1 MMQLQDVFL
10 LGNEARM
17 NVPGI
22 AEGNWDW
29 KVEGDSIEEAY
40 PDAKERA
47 EWLRELAI
55 KTGRVTE

>member
-22 AEGNWDW
+22 AEGNWNW
-29 KVEGDSIEEAY
+29 KVDGDSIEDAY
-40 PDAKERA
+40 PDAEARA
-47 EWLRELAI
+47 AWLRELAE
-55 KTGRVTE
+55 KTGRI

>member
-22 AEGNWDW
+22 AEGNWNW
-29 KVEGDSIEEAY
+29 KVDGDSIEDAC
-40 PDAKERA
+40 PDAKARA
-47 EWLRELAI
+47 AWLKELAV
-55 KTGRVTE
+55 KTGRL